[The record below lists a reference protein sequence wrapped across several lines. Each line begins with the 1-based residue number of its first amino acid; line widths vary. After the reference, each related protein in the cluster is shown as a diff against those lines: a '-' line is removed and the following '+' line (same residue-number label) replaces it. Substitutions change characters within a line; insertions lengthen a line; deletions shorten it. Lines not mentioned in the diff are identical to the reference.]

1 MKPISWL
8 FSSLLLLG
16 GAAPLPAAEPAS
28 PASTAAR
35 QLHALFDKEWETS
48 LKENPLFATAVGR
61 HEYDDQLPAM
71 AFADLQRRDGL
82 WRGMLAELARIDRSA
97 LTGEDPVSYDI
108 FQRDLQD
115 RIADFSLGGYQMP
128 FNADSGFHADFAQLP
143 ADLAFTSVK
152 DYDNY
157 IRRLQAW
164 PRFVGEEIE
173 LIRRGLARGMVL
185 PRAVLAGYDKT
196 ISSHVVE
203 SAEKSVFFR
212 PFTRFPATFPEAE
225 KARLLAAGRSVVMDG
240 AVAGYRQLLDF
251 YNREYLPKTRTTLGA
266 ADLPSG
272 REYYQQQ
279 IRQYTTL
286 DLTPEQIHQIGLS
299 EIARIEKEMQA
310 ILKEVKFE
318 GDLAAFNQMLRTD
331 PRFYPKSA
339 EELLKEAAWIAKRMD
354 GKLPALFGRLPR
366 LPYTV
371 EPVPETLAPKY
382 TSGRYAPPPAGGT
395 QPGRYWVNTYKFETR
410 PLYNLEALT
419 LHEAVPG
426 HHLQGSLAR
435 ELEDLPMFR
444 RFLYHSAFGEGWGLY
459 SEWLGLEAGFYTDP
473 YRNFGRL
480 TYEAWRACRLVVDTG
495 VHAMGWTRQQMIDY
509 LAAHT
514 ALPLQEV
521 ETETDRYI
529 SWPGQA
535 LAYKLGEIKI
545 KELRR
550 KAEKELGEKF
560 DVREFH
566 DNVLGHGSVPLDV
579 LEKQIDAYIAERKAR
594 S

>member
-1 MKPISWL
+1 MKPIQWL
-8 FSSLLLLG
+8 CSILLLLG
-16 GAAPLPAAEPAS
+16 GATSLPAAVAANPS
-28 PASTAAR
+28 STATAAQ
-35 QLHALFDKEWETS
+35 QLHALFDREWEVH
-48 LKENPLFATAVGR
+48 LKEDPLFATAVGR
-61 HEYDDQLPAM
+61 HEYDDRLPSTT
-71 AFADLQRRDGL
+71 FADLERRSDL
-82 WRGMLAELARIDRSA
+82 WRGMLTELAGIDRAA

-108 FQRDLQD
+108 FQRELLD
-115 RIADFSLGGYQMP
+115 RVADFSLGGYQMP
-128 FNADSGFHADFAQLP
+128 F
-143 ADLAFTSVK
+143 TTVR
-152 DYDNY
+152 DYENY

-164 PRFVGEEIE
+164 PRFVGEQIE
-173 LIRRGLARGMVL
+173 LIRRGLQRGMVL
-185 PRAVLAGYDKT
+185 PRVVLAGYDKT

-225 KARLLAAGRSVVMDG
+225 KTRLLAAGRGAVIDG
-240 AVAGYRQLLDF
+240 AVAGYRQFLDF

-266 ADLPSG
+266 IDLPNG
-272 REYYQQQ
+272 KDYYQQQ

-299 EIARIEKEMQA
+299 EVARIEKEMQG
-310 ILKEVKFE
+310 ILQQVGFQ
-318 GDLAAFNQMLRTD
+318 GDLAAFIQFLRTD

-339 EELLKEAAWIAKRMD
+339 DELLKEAAWIAKRMD

-395 QPGRYWVNTYKFETR
+395 QPGRYWVNIYKFETR

-419 LHEAVPG
+419 LHESVPG

-495 VHAMGWTRQQMIDY
+495 VHVMGWTRQQMVDY

-566 DNVLGHGSVPLDV
+566 DTVLGHGSVPLDV
-579 LEKQIDAYIAERKAR
+579 LEKQVNAYISERKAR